1 MTEPT
6 AHLVNGQFLEAQP
19 SVVRRVPGDLRVR
32 RERQSRQP
40 SFFRPGGGGVEKRP
54 AQALAGV
61 AGVHGHLFYVS
72 IAVDDG
78 GQSLKRIQR
87 CLFGPWI
94 IVAEGSAWVPHGP
107 G

>member
-1 MTEPT
+1 M
-6 AHLVNGQFLEAQP
+6 
-19 SVVRRVPGDLRVR
+19 
-32 RERQSRQP
+32 
-40 SFFRPGGGGVEKRP
+40 
-54 AQALAGV
+54 